1 MNDSYRAE
9 RPSMIS
15 EDLINEKAVF
25 LFAKRGFDIVA
36 SLMGL
41 LVLSI
46 PMLLIAVIV
55 KLDSPGPVI
64 FKQKRIG
71 KNKKPFN
78 ILKFRSMIVDAE
90 KKGIKLTLDKDPRI
104 TRVGSFLRKSKLDE
118 LPQLINVLRGDM
130 SFVGPRPETL
140 TYIQMYGRYPSEI
153 FYVRPGITDL
163 ASIEYSDEGSH
174 FKTITQTEKIYIDE
188 IPPHKIEL
196 KLKYIREMS
205 VRLDLLIILKTL
217 YKITGMK

>member
-1 MNDSYRAE
+1 
-9 RPSMIS
+9 MIS

-104 TRVGSFLRKSKLDE
+104 TRVGSFLRKSKLD
-118 LPQLINVLRGDM
+118 
-130 SFVGPRPETL
+130 
-140 TYIQMYGRYPSEI
+140 
-153 FYVRPGITDL
+153 
-163 ASIEYSDEGSH
+163 
-174 FKTITQTEKIYIDE
+174 
-188 IPPHKIEL
+188 
-196 KLKYIREMS
+196 
-205 VRLDLLIILKTL
+205 
-217 YKITGMK
+217 